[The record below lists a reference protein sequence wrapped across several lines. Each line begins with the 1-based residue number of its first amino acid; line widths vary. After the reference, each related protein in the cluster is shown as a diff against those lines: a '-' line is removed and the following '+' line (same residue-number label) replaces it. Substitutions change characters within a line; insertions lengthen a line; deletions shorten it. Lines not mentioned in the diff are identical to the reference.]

1 MSYYGITLP
10 PQSILMPIPLHP
22 RKERVRGFNQA
33 LLLAQDIRAHTSIPL
48 DAHTLIRI
56 ASTPPQTT
64 LSAQSRRE
72 NVEHIFS
79 LRDQDKVR
87 GKTIILVDDVKTTG
101 ATLEQAAR
109 VLKQAGA
116 KEIWAITFAH

>member
-1 MSYYGITLP
+1 MS
-10 PQSILMPIPLHP
+10 
-22 RKERVRGFNQA
+22 V
-33 LLLAQDIRAHTSIPL
+33 PL
-48 DAHTLIRI
+48 DTRTLVRI
-56 ASTPPQTT
+56 ASTAPQTT
-64 LSAQSRRE
+64 LSAKSRRE

-87 GKTIILVDDVKTTG
+87 GRTIVLVDDVKTTG

-109 VLKQAGA
+109 VLKKAGA

>member
-1 MSYYGITLP
+1 MS
-10 PQSILMPIPLHP
+10 
-22 RKERVRGFNQA
+22 V
-33 LLLAQDIRAHTSIPL
+33 PL
-48 DAHTLIRI
+48 DTHTLVRI
-56 ASTPPQTT
+56 ASTAPQTT
-64 LSAQSRRE
+64 LSAKSRRE

-79 LRDQDKVR
+79 LRGQDKVQ